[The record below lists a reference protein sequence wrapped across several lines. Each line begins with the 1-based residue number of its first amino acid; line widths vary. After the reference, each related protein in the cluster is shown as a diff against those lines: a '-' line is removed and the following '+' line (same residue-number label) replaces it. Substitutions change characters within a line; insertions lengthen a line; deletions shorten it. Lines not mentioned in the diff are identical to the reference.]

1 MQEKLFTSRENPV
14 ESKKAVPKGSLFC
27 VTEKSETTSHFGN
40 NFLKMGFWHK
50 KNAEFRLISMWHN
63 SSSCIGK
70 LTAIVMI
77 TVIDLYNNGIIAY
90 LVKNGI
96 VSSTMI
102 SYIEYFERYEEY
114 RREGRT
120 YRGSIRQVAMEYSVS
135 ETTVKKGIRI
145 IQAAQI
151 SHEGYSP
158 EKKIRMEETLVRI

>member
-1 MQEKLFTSRENPV
+1 
-14 ESKKAVPKGSLFC
+14 
-27 VTEKSETTSHFGN
+27 
-40 NFLKMGFWHK
+40 
-50 KNAEFRLISMWHN
+50 
-63 SSSCIGK
+63 
-70 LTAIVMI
+70 MI

-120 YRGSIRQVAMEYSVS
+120 YRGSIGQVAMEYSVS

-158 EKKIRMEETLVRI
+158 EKKIGIEETLVRI